1 MSWLLGAAIVG
12 GALGASSTA
21 KANAADKDAAQL
33 EAYQREIED
42 AQNQQSAYTGIQNM
56 ITDLGTLES
65 TQASVV
71 AAQGKRT
78 SGGSV
83 SAIQEHQR
91 GLLTRDIEDIERS
104 IEIGSALSAIN
115 TSARFTEAA
124 NASKSRWLSWGA
136 STLTS
141 VAKVF

>member
-21 KANAADKDAAQL
+21 KANSAEQDAAQL
-33 EAYQREIED
+33 GEYEDDINEAQ
-42 AQNQQSAYTGIQNM
+42 AQQAAYTNIENM
-56 ITDLGTLES
+56 IRDISSLES
-65 TQASVV
+65 SQNVV
-71 AAQGKRT
+71 TAAQGKRG

-83 SAIQEHQR
+83 KAIQEHQR

-104 IEIGSALSAIN
+104 LEVGSKLSDISTASRYSTASEN
-115 TSARFTEAA
+115 
-124 NASKSRWLSWGA
+124 SKSRWLSWGA